1 LELSSYSFY
10 RAGIAEFV
18 ATYLFLYVTVLT
30 TVMGVSK
37 SPSKCGTVGIQGIAW
52 ASLSATIIYD
62 NPHG

>member
-37 SPSKCGTVGIQGIAW
+37 SPFKCGTVGIQGIAW
-52 ASLSATIIYD
+52 ASLNATIIYD
-62 NPHG
+62 SPHG